1 MAGRRTADTV
11 VSKKVCSSSW
21 WACMF
26 KAKRVG
32 RDTPM
37 VRLRSVTKP
46 YSCVCTSIWLA
57 HCTRCAGVLG
67 CVRPMGSSLVCWWM
81 RHINHTCQGY
91 FVQLVELNC
100 KPRLAPIE
108 TCLSDQFIPQVDKT

>member
-1 MAGRRTADTV
+1 
-11 VSKKVCSSSW
+11 
-21 WACMF
+21 
-26 KAKRVG
+26 
-32 RDTPM
+32 M

-108 TCLSDQFIPQVDKT
+108 TCLTTLLVIGLIIVVVVMLISRNRGIGSGGSP